1 MEERLLAI
9 YKQLSNVWNPT
20 AIFVSQIEKRAEFT
34 SRIWQDY
41 TRASA
46 NGNRGKGAK
55 FEQYERTHYE
65 EGLLF
70 TSPRCCTK
78 GSRNGKGSHR
88 LRWISQEFWGRT
100 ISERLFRS
108 WRQSYSPYLRH
119 DELRFL
125 SKDPIEKKLEIAEFR
140 FNRLIFGLRPS
151 PSILGATIKHH
162 SISVWVIPIGRR
174 YEM

>member
-55 FEQYERTHYE
+55 FEQYERTI
-65 EGLLF
+65 
-70 TSPRCCTK
+70 TK
-78 GSRNGKGSHR
+78 RVY
-88 LRWISQEFWGRT
+88 
-100 ISERLFRS
+100 
-108 WRQSYSPYLRH
+108 YSPHHAVVRKDRETAKVRIVY
-119 DELRFL
+119 DGSAKN
-125 SKDPIEKKLEIAEFR
+125 SKEERSLNDCLEVGDSHIPH
-140 FNRLIFGLRPS
+140 IFDMTSSDFYPKIRS
-151 PSILGATIKHH
+151 
-162 SISVWVIPIGRR
+162 RR
-174 YEM
+174 N

>member
-55 FEQYERTHYE
+55 FEQYERTI
-65 EGLLF
+65 
-70 TSPRCCTK
+70 TK
-78 GSRNGKGSHR
+78 RVY
-88 LRWISQEFWGRT
+88 
-100 ISERLFRS
+100 
-108 WRQSYSPYLRH
+108 YSPHHAVVRKDRETAKVRIVY
-119 DELRFL
+119 DGSAKN
-125 SKDPIEKKLEIAEFR
+125 SKEERSLNDCLEVGGNHVPHIFDMLTKFRWNTVGLTADIEKAF
-140 FNRLIFGLRPS
+140 FNG
-151 PSILGATIKHH
+151 GHQT
-162 SISVWVIPIGRR
+162 RR
-174 YEM
+174 